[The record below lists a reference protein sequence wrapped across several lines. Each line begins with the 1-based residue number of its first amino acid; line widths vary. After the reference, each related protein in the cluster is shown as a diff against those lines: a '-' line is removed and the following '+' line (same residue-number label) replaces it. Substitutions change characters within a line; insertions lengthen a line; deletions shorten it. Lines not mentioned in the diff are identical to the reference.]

1 MLDPFAGSGTTLFA
15 ASAKGFDAE
24 GIELLPIGQ
33 YIIATKQLLNTAFTA
48 SDFNT
53 LQRWRDPQVWIHAP
67 KTVTL
72 PELRI
77 TRGAYTE
84 AAKDAIERFL
94 SACQQENER
103 VAFVLRFALLCV
115 LESISFTRK
124 DGQYLRW
131 DYRSGRKQGKKIFN
145 KVEILSFEQAIT
157 QKIDEITSDLQPSVQ
172 LDLFSTPRFT
182 GAITLHMVRL
192 LRFYRNY
199 QRK

>member
-1 MLDPFAGSGTTLFA
+1 M
-15 ASAKGFDAE
+15 
-24 GIELLPIGQ
+24 
-33 YIIATKQLLNTAFTA
+33 
-48 SDFNT
+48 
-53 LQRWRDPQVWIHAP
+53 
-67 KTVTL
+67 TL

-157 QKIDEITSDLQPSVQ
+157 QKLTRLQAICNHQYNLISFRLLVSQVQ
-172 LDLFSTPRFT
+172 L
-182 GAITLHMVRL
+182 H
-192 LRFYRNY
+192 
-199 QRK
+199 